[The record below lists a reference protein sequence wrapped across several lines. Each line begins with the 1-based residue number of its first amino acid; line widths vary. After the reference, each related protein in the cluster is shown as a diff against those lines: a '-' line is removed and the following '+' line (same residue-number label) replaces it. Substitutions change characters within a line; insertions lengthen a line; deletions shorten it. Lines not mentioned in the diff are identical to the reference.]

1 MFVCY
6 DRWLT
11 VDQAG
16 VVMGFRE
23 WVSGDEPIAVERGW
37 KVVIESPIVLSTKQ
51 HENRNDIDN

>member
-1 MFVCY
+1 MLWSVINGRPSRSS
-6 DRWLT
+6 D
-11 VDQAG
+11 
-16 VVMGFRE
+16 GFS